1 MTTVKQLE
9 QAVFD
14 LQKTIRSLMMV
25 VIALFVLTAGYIGYK
40 EFYQSKTVAAQVVAD
55 AQQPPAEQFGLL
67 KDYPKLDKNDHIKG
81 DRSAK
86 YLLIEYSDFECPFCK
101 QFHDTAI
108 QFLKEYGSEAA
119 LVYRHY
125 PLAQIHSKATDEA
138 IASECVASLG
148 GNEAFWKFAEGL
160 FAVTPSND
168 GLDQTLL
175 PGLAVSAGVDQA
187 AFENCFNQKETAKVV
202 EDQFKSGVSF
212 GVRGTPGSFLINTK
226 NGKAVSIPGAL
237 PYEVFKQAL
246 DKIK

>member
-9 QAVFD
+9 QAVID
-14 LQKTIRSLMMV
+14 LQKTIRSLMIV
-25 VIALFVLTAGYIGYK
+25 VVALFVLTAGYIGYK
-40 EFYQSKTVAAQVVAD
+40 EFYQSKTVAAQAVAD
-55 AQQPPAEQFGLL
+55 PQQVPTEQFGLL
-67 KDYPKLDKNDHIKG
+67 KDYPKLEKDDHIKG
-81 DRSAK
+81 SARAK

-101 QFHDTAI
+101 QFHATAE
-108 QFLKEYGSEAA
+108 QFLKEYGSDAA
-119 LVYRHY
+119 WVYRHY

-148 GNEAFWKFAEGL
+148 GNEAFWKFAEGI

-187 AFENCFNQKETAKVV
+187 AFENCFSQKETAKKV
-202 EDQFKSGVSF
+202 EAQLKSGLSF